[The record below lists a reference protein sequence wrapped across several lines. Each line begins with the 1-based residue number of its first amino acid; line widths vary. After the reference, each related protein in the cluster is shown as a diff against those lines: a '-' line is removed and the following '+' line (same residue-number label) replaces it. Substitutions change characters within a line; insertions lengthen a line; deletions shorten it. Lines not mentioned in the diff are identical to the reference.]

1 MLRFN
6 GCERKFIQELGKKTI
21 MNRPNTNNK
30 YQSDDPAWYYLAE
43 YSLSALMPDQDVKDE
58 FTSGQLFQTMREMG
72 LSMDFMNSIELTLKS
87 FAKEALANFKQG
99 RLELPERVRI
109 FCQKKMVEDARVAI
123 TSGFSQIEHTL
134 ENESIIRHFETNMG
148 GGWGYFLI
156 ERRGYLT
163 GSSAYSSNS
172 VDLYLYKEGK

>member
-1 MLRFN
+1 MTN
-6 GCERKFIQELGKKTI
+6 
-21 MNRPNTNNK
+21 MNRPNMNKK
-30 YQSDDPAWYYLAE
+30 YQFDDPTWYYLAE
-43 YSLSALMPDQDVKDE
+43 YSLSDLMADQDAEDE
-58 FTSGQLFQTMREMG
+58 FTSGRLFQTMPEMG
-72 LSMDFMNSIELTLKS
+72 ISIEFMDSIELTLRS
-87 FAKEALANFKQG
+87 FVMEALANFKPG

-109 FCQKKMVEDARVAI
+109 YCQKKMVEDARVAI
-123 TSGFSQIEHTL
+123 ASGFSQLDPTL

-156 ERRGYLT
+156 ERRGYQT

>member
-6 GCERKFIQELGKKTI
+6 GFARKFIQELGKKTN
-21 MNRPNTNNK
+21 MNRPNTNKK
-30 YQSDDPAWYYLAE
+30 YQSDDPVWYFLAE
-43 YSLSALMPDQDVKDE
+43 YSLSALMPDQDAKDE
-58 FTSGQLFQTMREMG
+58 FTSGLLFQTMREMG
-72 LSMDFMNSIELTLKS
+72 ISMEFMDSIELTLRS
-87 FAKEALANFKQG
+87 FVMEALANFKQG
-99 RLELPERVRI
+99 RLELPERVRV

-134 ENESIIRHFETNMG
+134 ENESIIRHFETNLG

-156 ERRGYLT
+156 ERRGYQP
-163 GSSAYSSNS
+163 GSSAYSCNS